1 LRAGLQV
8 EQNDA
13 LPLAVDQIE
22 GGFDRAAGPM
32 GKIPP
37 FHGVFSNSTQTGT
50 ISLDLQ
56 YLPKL
61 RQADN

>member
-1 LRAGLQV
+1 V

-37 FHGVFSNSTQTGT
+37 FHCRFLGYFPIVS
-50 ISLDLQ
+50 
-56 YLPKL
+56 K
-61 RQADN
+61 